1 MKPGQRVAIILVPL
15 LMIGGAFFFHQ
26 RAEAER
32 VEAEKEVQRLD
43 RMVLLEKG
51 EARLEAERNAEFARE
66 EEDAIM
72 AQMAFW
78 TFAVGLGCLF
88 FLLSCAF
95 VVAER
100 RHTIKRNEL
109 IASFTEGLDAEP
121 LEQDPEELPSS

>member
-15 LMIGGAFFFHQ
+15 LMIGGAFFFH
-26 RAEAER
+26 ER
-32 VEAEKEVQRLD
+32 SEGERLEAEKEVQKLD
-43 RMVLLEKG
+43 RQVLLEKG

-72 AQMAFW
+72 AQIAFW
-78 TFAVGLGCLF
+78 KFAVGLGCLF

-95 VVAER
+95 VIAER

-109 IASFTEGLDAEP
+109 IASFTEGLEDEPVRSASEDA
-121 LEQDPEELPSS
+121 PS